1 MRQLMSRSIFCF
13 IGLLVC
19 SALLLS
25 GCGYR
30 PLYGTK
36 AEGKSVQTVL
46 AGIAIEEQDSRA
58 GQLVRNDLMST
69 MGAAAGGNV
78 LYQLKLEPVERT
90 TLVSS
95 LPGQKLQRKR
105 YRLTTKYVLVDAASS
120 KVVSEGA
127 SFSDVSFDT
136 VREPVADLQAADN
149 ARDRATREV
158 AEDIR
163 LRLAAFISA
172 ANG

>member
-1 MRQLMSRSIFCF
+1 MRQLRLRSCGF
-13 IGLLVC
+13 L
-19 SALLLS
+19 ALLLVVLA

-30 PLYGTK
+30 PLYGTR
-36 AEGKSVQTVL
+36 EGAPGVQAVL
-46 AGIAIEEQDSRA
+46 AGIAVDEQNTRA
-58 GQLVRNDLMST
+58 GQLVRNDLLST
-69 MGAAAGGNV
+69 FGASVDGRM
-78 LYQLKLEPVERT
+78 LYQLKLEPIEKT
-90 TLVSS
+90 ALVSA

-105 YRLTTKYVLVDAASS
+105 YRLNVKFALVNVASG

-127 SFSDVSFDT
+127 SFSTVSFDT
-136 VREPVADLQAADN
+136 VQQPIADLQAADN

-163 LRLAAFISA
+163 LRLAAYVSA